1 MELKPHNDPR
11 GTYHTYVPAAG
22 EGGKGGERDVE
33 GDKAK
38 AFSLL

>member
-22 EGGKGGERDVE
+22 KGGERGVE